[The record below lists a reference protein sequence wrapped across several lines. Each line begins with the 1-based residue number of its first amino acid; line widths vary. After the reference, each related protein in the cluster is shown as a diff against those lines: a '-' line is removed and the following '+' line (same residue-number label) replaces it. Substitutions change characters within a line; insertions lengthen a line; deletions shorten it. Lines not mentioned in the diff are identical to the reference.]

1 MPDSSGPSTDP
12 PERSR
17 DALERDWVAVD
28 GKVDPVAWA
37 QLLRRAHRVA
47 LTRGRVPPIVRDVV
61 ADSWARAL
69 AAGVDPDRPV
79 PRRWDAAQA
88 AEALAGHPVGA
99 LLPRIIPMLRA
110 ATSHA
115 GQVAVLTDANGIALW
130 ADGDPEACERAAPAG
145 FAPGHDLSEA
155 AIGTNAIGTALVLDH
170 PVQIFSAE
178 HFNRLLHA
186 WSCVAAPLY
195 DPETHALLGALDLSG
210 TYRAAHPHS
219 LALISLAASAV
230 ESHLAART
238 RRRDARLTASYLDSV
253 PPSSR
258 RYTAIVTRLGRVILA
273 TPAGWLGDRIDV
285 PSPGTVATPASGGA
299 VVFEPLNQGE
309 GYLVRR
315 ASTAATGTRPA
326 LRLEALGARPARLA
340 RAGAVVEL
348 QPRHAE
354 VVTLLLLHP
363 DGLSGDDLGRQLH
376 GDARRAVTVRAE
388 VSRLRKIVGPVIAA
402 NPYRVQADVTADFL
416 DVRRQVKDGE
426 LIAAVRSYPGPL
438 LPWSRSPAIE
448 EARRHLDHL
457 VRASV
462 HTRDDPDLLYA
473 WVQGGGGA
481 SDGAAHRRL
490 LALLDPADHRRA
502 IVEAA
507 HAALE
512 RRSPTPS

>member
-1 MPDSSGPSTDP
+1 MPDSSAPSTDP

-28 GKVDPVAWA
+28 GSVDAAAWA

-47 LTRGRVPPIVRDVV
+47 VSRGHVPPIVRDVV

-69 AAGVDPDRPV
+69 TAGVDPERPV
-79 PRRWDAAQA
+79 PRRWDAAHA
-88 AEALAGHPVGA
+88 AEHLAGHPIGP

-115 GQVAVLTDANGIALW
+115 GQVAVLTDARGVALW
-130 ADGDPEACERAAPAG
+130 ADGDPEACERAAVAG

-155 AIGTNAIGTALVLDH
+155 AIGTNAIGTALVLEH

-178 HFNRLLHA
+178 HFNQSLHA

-210 TYRAAHPHS
+210 SYRAAHPHS

-253 PPSSR
+253 PPSAR
-258 RYTAIVTRLGRVILA
+258 RYTAVVTRLGRVVVA
-273 TPAGWLGDRIDV
+273 TPAGWLGGDRIDV
-285 PSPGTVATPASGGA
+285 PPPGSVAKLAGGVA
-299 VVFEPLNQGE
+299 VVCEPLSQGE
-309 GYLVRR
+309 GYVVRR
-315 ASTAATGTRPA
+315 ASTGAPRPRHA
-326 LRLEALGARPARLA
+326 LRLEALGAGPARLA
-340 RAGAVVEL
+340 RAGEVVEL

-354 VVTLLLLHP
+354 ILTLLLLHP
-363 DGLSGDDLGRQLH
+363 EGLSGDDLGRELH

-402 NPYRVQADVTADFL
+402 NPYRVQADATADFL
-416 DVRRQVKDGE
+416 DVERQVKEGD
-426 LIAAVRSYPGPL
+426 LAAAVRACPGAL
-438 LPWSRSPAIE
+438 LPWSRAPAIE

-462 HTRDDPDLLYA
+462 HARDDPDLLYA
-473 WVQGGGGA
+473 WVDGGGA
-481 SDGAAHRRL
+481 LDRVAHGRL
-490 LALLDPADHRRA
+490 LALLDPADPRRA
-502 IVEAA
+502 VVEAA

-512 RRSPTPS
+512 RRPAAP